1 MDKREEIIQSAIHF
15 FSKKRFQAT
24 SVQEIAE
31 YCGISKATLYN
42 FFESK
47 EEILIQVIDVS
58 IERIIHNTMNVNLD
72 SSLSPK
78 EKLIKKIDMQFG
90 VIVENK
96 NFIRMLLT
104 TFVPQGNPKIS
115 HLTNKVNIMIMNWY
129 KEALLE
135 AFGSKAEPYIWD
147 FTLLLQG
154 TIKEYVLQAVK
165 EDKDIDFQEAVR
177 FVVEQVETIIN
188 HPQKLKPILTHQN
201 MSEYEEFRGIDETYS
216 PKEQIQNTLKDME
229 RKVNTLSLPKHEHED
244 AISTIKYFQEELET
258 PEPRRFL
265 LKSLLSYLG
274 EIEGCELLVKQIN
287 TMFKTTYL
295 Y

>member
-15 FSKKRFQAT
+15 FSKKGFQST

-72 SSLSPK
+72 NSLSPK

-104 TFVPQGNPKIS
+104 TFVPQDNPKIS
-115 HLTNKVNIMIMNWY
+115 HLTNKINIMMMNWY
-129 KEALLE
+129 KDSLLE
-135 AFGSKAEPYIWD
+135 TFGSKAEPYIWD

-165 EDKDIDFQEAVR
+165 EDKNINFQEAVR
-177 FVVEQVETIIN
+177 FVVEQIEIIIN
-188 HPQKLKPILTHQN
+188 HPQHLKPILTDQN
-201 MSEYEEFRGIDETYS
+201 MKEYDEFKGTDVPYS
-216 PKEQIQNTLKDME
+216 PKEQIQNILKDVE
-229 RKVNTLSLPKHEHED
+229 RKVNTLSLSKYEHED
-244 AISTIKYFQEELET
+244 ALSTIKYFQEELET

-265 LKSLLSYLG
+265 LKSLLSYLS

-287 TMFKTTYL
+287 TIFKTTYL
-295 Y
+295 